1 MAGSFM
7 IPHNI
12 VFGEGA
18 FSKLSELKGKKAMIV
33 TGGSSMKKNG
43 FIDKAIEEL
52 KKGGMTAEVFDGVE
66 PNPSVNTV
74 KKGAEAML
82 KFEPDWI
89 VALGGGSSLDA
100 AKVMWAFYEYP
111 ELKFEDIL
119 TPGTCPELRKKAKLI
134 CIPSTSGT
142 ASEITAFT
150 VITDTDNH
158 IKYPLVSEYFVPDI
172 AIVDPL
178 LPSKMPKHITANT
191 GMDVLA
197 HATEAIVS
205 TAANDYTDAL
215 AIHAVKLVFEWLP
228 VAYNE
233 PDNMLAREKMHN
245 ASTMAGMAFTCASLG
260 LIHSLA
266 HKIGGEFGITHG
278 LANAILL
285 PYIVQF
291 NSKATDKVAWIEKEL
306 GVKNFP
312 EVFALKSNRDKVLG
326 VSSHVQRCIVSMANF
341 SVAISKASP
350 KMQFTFLTGPK
361 HKAYIAPE
369 VNMGKAIADGSAMT
383 AEMAK
388 SLVNPD
394 RLLSSIFVSYPEE
407 IIGDKYL
414 FMQSL
419 YEAGAISPNTD
430 CKPDIFKYF
439 TEDEL
444 IGQWVMR
451 NDKFYRSFGLSKE
464 DGQLTAEIAKP
475 IVKDIISKAEEAV
488 RSDSDKALDMRF
500 GHDTALLP
508 LVGFLAIEGMEM
520 PRVSETVHEYWNS
533 SLYMSM
539 ASNLQMI
546 FYKNKE
552 NRILVKLLYNEKE
565 RLIPAI
571 KSYSGPYYEWD
582 ILLNYLHNLI
592 K

>member
-1 MAGSFM
+1 MKKILIFILFCVTSVVVTAQDYKEYLKEDIDRAGSVYY
-7 IPHNI
+7 H
-12 VFGEGA
+12 
-18 FSKLSELKGKKAMIV
+18 
-33 TGGSSMKKNG
+33 
-43 FIDKAIEEL
+43 
-52 KKGGMTAEVFDGVE
+52 
-66 PNPSVNTV
+66 
-74 KKGAEAML
+74 
-82 KFEPDWI
+82 
-89 VALGGGSSLDA
+89 
-100 AKVMWAFYEYP
+100 YEYV
-111 ELKFEDIL
+111 ETNL
-119 TPGTCPELRKKAKLI
+119 TKAPAGFKPFYISHYGRHGSRYHTSDRFFKKSL
-134 CIPSTSGT
+134 
-142 ASEITAFT
+142 F
-150 VITDTDNH
+150 
-158 IKYPLVSEYFVPDI
+158 
-172 AIVDPL
+172 L
-178 LPSKMPKHITANT
+178 LHKC
-191 GMDVLA
+191 D
-197 HATEAIVS
+197 
-205 TAANDYTDAL
+205 
-215 AIHAVKLVFEWLP
+215 
-228 VAYNE
+228 
-233 PDNMLAREKMHN
+233 
-245 ASTMAGMAFTCASLG
+245 SLG
-260 LIHSLA
+260 LLTAKGDSLM
-266 HKIGGEFGITHG
+266 HDLQTLYNEHIDMFGMLSQRGADEHQ
-278 LANAILL
+278 AI
-285 PYIVQF
+285 
-291 NSKATDKVAWIEKEL
+291 AARM
-306 GVKNFP
+306 VKNFP

-369 VNMGKAIADGSAMT
+369 VNMGKAIADGNAMT

-394 RLLSSIFVSYPEE
+394 RLISSIFVSYPEE

-464 DGQLTAEIAKP
+464 DGWLTAEIAKP